1 LLFCWRFPPTFPHIV
16 KKKERIE
23 EGEEEEVKESI
34 PV

>member
-1 LLFCWRFPPTFPHIV
+1 VFSSDISSYSQ
-16 KKKERIE
+16 KKKRIE